1 MRMFI
6 RLMVMS
12 GVAIA
17 TAAYPAMAQQEQP
30 PAPME
35 DHGEHHGATDQPAG
49 RPATGGGM
57 MDQGTMGEGMMGEGA
72 QGKGGMMGQGMM
84 GKGKAGMMMGGCP
97 MEDMMGSGRRGKG
110 HRMGQGMDMH
120 SVPMMEGRLAY
131 LKADLEI
138 TDAQASAWDGYANAV
153 RTGRATMEGV
163 HRDMMESKKSAA
175 LERMDALIKAM
186 DSKVESLK
194 ALKPAT
200 EALYA
205 VLTDGQKEK
214 ADQVLGGACP
224 LM

>member
-1 MRMFI
+1 MNKKTLSFSI
-6 RLMVMS
+6 LAV
-12 GVAIA
+12 GLALGL
-17 TAAYPAMAQQEQP
+17 TYAAAQQRGP
-30 PAPME
+30 GWDMMGP
-35 DHGEHHGATDQPAG
+35 
-49 RPATGGGM
+49 GM
-57 MDQGTMGEGMMGEGA
+57 MDGDSSMGRGRMMG
-72 QGKGGMMGQGMM
+72 
-84 GKGKAGMMMGGCP
+84 MMGGCP
-97 MEDMMGSGRRGKG
+97 MMGMGMGRHGMM
-110 HRMGQGMDMH
+110 MD

>member
-1 MRMFI
+1 MFI

-57 MDQGTMGEGMMGEGA
+57 MDQGTMGGGMMGEGA

-205 VLTDGQKEK
+205 VLTDAQKEK
-214 ADQVLGGACP
+214 ADQVLGACP
-224 LM
+224 SM